1 MKVVKKIAV
10 LADMKELGE
19 QSVELH
25 RRMIM
30 SLSPETL
37 DTLIFYGEDIAELA
51 QLASQMFPLG
61 KVYYFKK
68 TADEDQFEDMLKT
81 VKTVLQPADQ
91 ILLKGS
97 NSMHLAKVVEALEN

>member
-1 MKVVKKIAV
+1 
-10 LADMKELGE
+10 
-19 QSVELH
+19 
-25 RRMIM
+25 M

-51 QLASQMFPLG
+51 QLASQMFPIG

-68 TADEDQFEDMLKT
+68 TADENQFDAMLETIQK
-81 VKTVLQPADQ
+81 VLQPADQ

-97 NSMHLAKVVEALEN
+97 NSMQLAKIVEALEK